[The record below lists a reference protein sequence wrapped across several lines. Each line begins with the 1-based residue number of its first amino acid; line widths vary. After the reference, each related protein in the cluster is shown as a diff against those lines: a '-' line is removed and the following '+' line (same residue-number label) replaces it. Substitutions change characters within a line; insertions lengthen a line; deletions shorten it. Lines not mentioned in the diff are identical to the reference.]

1 MSITIKLAPEL
12 EARVRASLDES
23 TTLSEFVRSALI
35 EKLERCDKQTTP
47 HAAWRKHLA
56 ACRGLPR
63 PAPDDVNSENLPGK
77 IRESLLAKHRAR

>member
-35 EKLERCDKQTTP
+35 EKLERSDKRTTP

-56 ACRGLPR
+56 ACQGLPS
-63 PAPDDVNSENLPGK
+63 PAPADVNSENLSEK
-77 IRESLLAKHRAR
+77 IRERLIAKHRTR